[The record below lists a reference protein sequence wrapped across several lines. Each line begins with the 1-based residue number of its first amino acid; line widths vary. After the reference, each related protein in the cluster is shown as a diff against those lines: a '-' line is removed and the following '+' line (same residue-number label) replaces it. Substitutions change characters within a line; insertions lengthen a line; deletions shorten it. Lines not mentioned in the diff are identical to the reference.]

1 MVHDQTLAR
10 ASDTPYTSHAAL
22 NPTSSPYTAWQPLS
36 RPALAALV
44 HAVCAVDCVGRA
56 AHVADCT
63 RDTP

>member
-1 MVHDQTLAR
+1 MVHEQTLAR
-10 ASDTPYTSHAAL
+10 ASDTPHTPHAAL
-22 NPTSSPYTAWQPLS
+22 NPTSSPYTDWQPLS